1 MREIRDF
8 GFALGE
14 QLFDTD
20 GMAVPSVLRRQ
31 LAQIAPVVLAEEHVL
46 PVADVFAPILPGA
59 GLQRGW
65 TIRVGGDSSARA
77 LGWALLGGI
86 TTAGGW
92 IAAVNVPGIGLSA
105 AQEVGVAIERVL
117 VVNSPNETWSS
128 AVGSLIGA
136 VDVVVF
142 GTPRHRV
149 VPSEHRRMASR
160 ARERGSLLMEF
171 DSSSDRTRVGRSTRY
186 SSQLQYDLSFTARP
200 VDWIGLG
207 RGHGCLK
214 GRALDVEAGG
224 RRIGGGT
231 RRAQFA
237 LPAPDGTIQY
247 LEPQASVTALR
258 SIGG

>member
-1 MREIRDF
+1 MI
-8 GFALGE
+8 E
-14 QLFDTD
+14 QLFDT
-20 GMAVPSVLRRQ
+20 GEMAVTSELRRQ
-31 LAQIAPVVLAEEHVL
+31 LAQISPVVLAAEQVL
-46 PVADVFAPILPGA
+46 PVADVFAPILPGG

-77 LGWALLGGI
+77 LGWALLGGV

-117 VVNSPNETWSS
+117 VVNSPDETWSS
-128 AVGSLIGA
+128 AVGALIGA

-160 ARERGSLLMEF
+160 ARERGSVLIEF
-171 DSSSDRTRVGRSTRY
+171 DSSSQHSHRGSPRFST
-186 SSQLQYDLSFTARP
+186 QLQYDLSFTARP
-200 VDWIGLG
+200 ADWVGLG
-207 RGHGCLK
+207 RGHGCLQ
-214 GRALDVEAGG
+214 GRALDVEASG

-231 RRAQFA
+231 RHGRFA
-237 LPAPDGTIQY
+237 LPAPDGTIKY
-247 LEPQASVTALR
+247 LEPQASVTALH
-258 SIGG
+258 SVGG